1 MALRRWQSECL
12 DILLKKY
19 LSGQRNCLV
28 TATPGAGKT
37 YLTAML
43 TKILFERDLID
54 YVICFSPSKDVAN
67 GFRVELRSLTGRKM
81 HGLMG
86 ASGQSRTYH
95 SLGHI
100 SKDYWDIFDDAR
112 VLVVFDEIHHCGGSD
127 TYSCNSWGLHLL
139 EKIDGRATYTLSLTG
154 TPWRSD
160 RLPMTLNKYCEILG
174 ILSCDYTYS
183 LAEAIEDGVCRIPL
197 ITSID
202 NSDLLYQAPGGDN
215 NRYSSIAELLNS
227 GVAFQEVLENEELVT
242 HLLERGVVQ
251 LNELRQTN
259 PKAAG
264 LVVATNIAHAH
275 WLANILITNFNEEVV
290 IVTSDDQQAQETL
303 ETFREGSQPWIVSV
317 AMVSE
322 GTNIPRLQ
330 VCCYLT
336 RTRTELY
343 FRQVLGRPIRVTKEG
358 SRYAYFYM
366 LAEPSLLKF
375 AQRVNDDLPE
385 ENILVKWPDRHEH
398 DDPLPDVGGDSPAT
412 QTNEE
417 PPEVVSSPLAGS
429 LTVTS
434 PEYDEESDSNAGGG
448 GAGGMPE
455 PHYAGQ
461 LSVYGKFLEQL
472 IALEREALCR

>member
-43 TKILFERDLID
+43 TKILFEHDLID

-100 SKDYWDIFDDAR
+100 SDDYWDIFDDAR
-112 VLVVFDEIHHCGGSD
+112 VLVVCDEIHHCGGSD
-127 TYSCNSWGLHLL
+127 EQNCNSWGLQLL
-139 EKIDGRATYTLSLTG
+139 EKINGRATFTLSLTG

-160 RLPMTLNKYCEILG
+160 RLPMTLNKYCEILR

-183 LAEAIEDGVCRIPL
+183 LAEAIDDGVCRIPL
-197 ITSID
+197 ITSLD
-202 NSDLLYQAPGGDN
+202 NSDLHYQTLGGDN
-215 NRYSSIAELLNS
+215 NQYSSIAQLLNS
-227 GVAFQEVLENEELVT
+227 GVSFQEVLENEQLVT
-242 HLLERGVVQ
+242 HALERGVAQ

-275 WLANILITNFNEEVV
+275 WLANILIKNFNEEVV
-290 IVTSDDQQAQETL
+290 IVTSDDQEAQKTL
-303 ETFREGSQPWIVSV
+303 ENFREGSQPWIVSV

-358 SRYAYFYM
+358 TRYAYFYM
-366 LAEPSLLKF
+366 LAEPSLIKF
-375 AQRVNDDLPE
+375 AQRVSDDLPE
-385 ENILVKWPDRHEH
+385 ENILVKWPERHG
-398 DDPLPDVGGDSPAT
+398 DVDPLTDVGGESPAP
-412 QTNEE
+412 QTDEE
-417 PPEVVSSPLAGS
+417 PQEEVSSPQTGS
-429 LTVTS
+429 LTITP
-434 PEYDEESDSNAGGG
+434 PEYEEELDPNDGSAGGG
-448 GAGGMPE
+448 GVPQDQ
-455 PHYAGQ
+455 YTGQ

-472 IALEREALCR
+472 IALEREAICR